1 MVEYGCALTRGG
13 NVAAATAGG
22 PGSGSKKGGFRGYL
36 EGSRDLSTSLVLVI
50 PLFFFYQLGIL
61 LTGGMR
67 NGVDFVTD
75 LVMLASGG
83 NILGYVAFN
92 VVVLVGFVIA
102 LTSLRKKGHMAP
114 RLIPWMLLES
124 AVYALFLGSAVI
136 GIIDS
141 LGLGALLAAGDK
153 PAEMTFVT
161 KLVMSAGAGLY
172 EEVVFRLFLMGGMFV
187 AATRL
192 LGLHRVA
199 GAVLAIVAS
208 SVIFSAVHHIAEP
221 FTMSAFVFRI
231 FAGILFAIIFQTR
244 GLAVAAYTHA
254 FYDVW
259 VMVVRGD

>member
-1 MVEYGCALTRGG
+1 M
-13 NVAAATAGG
+13 AAMTSKAGAK
-22 PGSGSKKGGFRGYL
+22 SGLRGYL

-75 LVMLASGG
+75 LVMMISGG
-83 NILGYVAFN
+83 DILGYVAFN
-92 VVVLVGFVIA
+92 VVVLVGFLIA
-102 LTSLRKKGHMAP
+102 LARLRKQGHMAP
-114 RLIPWMLLES
+114 RYLPFMLLES

-136 GIIDS
+136 GLINA
-141 LGLGALLAAGDK
+141 LGIGGLLAAGDK
-153 PAEMTFVT
+153 PAEMNFIA

-172 EEVVFRLFLMGGMFV
+172 EEIVFRLFLMGGMFL

-192 LGLHRVA
+192 LGLNRLV
-199 GAVLAIVAS
+199 GAVLALVAS

-221 FTMSAFVFRI
+221 FTMNAFVFRI
-231 FAGILFAIIFQTR
+231 FAGILFGLIYQTR

-259 VMVVRGD
+259 VMVFKS

>member
-1 MVEYGCALTRGG
+1 MK
-13 NVAAATAGG
+13 AA
-22 PGSGSKKGGFRGYL
+22 GFKGYL

-50 PLFFFYQLGIL
+50 PLFFFYQVGIL

-92 VVVLVGFVIA
+92 VVVLVGFIIA
-102 LTSLRKKGHMAP
+102 LTALRKKGHMAP
-114 RLIPWMLLES
+114 RLIPYMLLES
-124 AVYALFLGSAVI
+124 AIYALFLGSAVI
-136 GIIDS
+136 GLINA
-141 LGLGALLAAGDK
+141 LGIGALLAAGDK
-153 PAEMTFVT
+153 PAEMTFIA

-172 EEVVFRLFLMGGMFV
+172 EEIVFRLFLLGGMFL
-187 AATRL
+187 AATKL
-192 LGLHRVA
+192 LGLNRIVA
-199 GAVLAIVAS
+199 AVLAIVAS

-221 FTMSAFVFRI
+221 FTMSAFVFRT
-231 FAGILFAIIFQTR
+231 FAGMLFAIIYQTR
-244 GLAVAAYTHA
+244 GLAIAAYTHA

>member
-1 MVEYGCALTRGG
+1 MK
-13 NVAAATAGG
+13 AA
-22 PGSGSKKGGFRGYL
+22 GFKGYL

-50 PLFFFYQLGIL
+50 PLFFFYQVGIL

-92 VVVLVGFVIA
+92 VVVLVGFIVA

-124 AVYALFLGSAVI
+124 CVYALLLGSVVI
-136 GIIDS
+136 SVISS

-172 EEVVFRLFLMGGMFV
+172 EEVVFRLFLMGGMFL

-192 LGLHRVA
+192 LGLNRIVA
-199 GAVLAIVAS
+199 ATLAIVVS
-208 SVIFSAVHHIAEP
+208 SVIFSAVHHISEP

-231 FAGILFAIIFQTR
+231 FAGILF
-244 GLAVAAYTHA
+244 GLAPA
-254 FYDVW
+254 
-259 VMVVRGD
+259 